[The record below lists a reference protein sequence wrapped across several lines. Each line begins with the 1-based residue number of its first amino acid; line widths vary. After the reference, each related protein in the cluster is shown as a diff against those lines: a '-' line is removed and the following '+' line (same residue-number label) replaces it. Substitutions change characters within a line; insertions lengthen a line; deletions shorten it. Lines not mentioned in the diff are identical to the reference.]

1 MTYTRDIQ
9 IEFNHC
15 DPAGIVF
22 YPRYFEMTNS
32 VVENFFADEVGRS
45 FAQMHREGMHN
56 GVPTV
61 HIEAD
66 FVAPSRLGDKVVFT
80 LRVVKVGG
88 SSVGVEITGRMGEEM
103 RLRVRLTLV
112 WIDTMKA
119 ARWPDA
125 MRARLEAHLET
136 EA

>member
-1 MTYTRDIQ
+1 MHRAVRTGRPLAPGGERDIVLGDRLAEKLA
-9 IEFNHC
+9 I
-15 DPAGIVF
+15 
-22 YPRYFEMTNS
+22 
-32 VVENFFADEVGRS
+32 
-45 FAQMHREGMHN
+45 
-56 GVPTV
+56 
-61 HIEAD
+61 
-66 FVAPSRLGDKVVFT
+66 RLGDKVVFT